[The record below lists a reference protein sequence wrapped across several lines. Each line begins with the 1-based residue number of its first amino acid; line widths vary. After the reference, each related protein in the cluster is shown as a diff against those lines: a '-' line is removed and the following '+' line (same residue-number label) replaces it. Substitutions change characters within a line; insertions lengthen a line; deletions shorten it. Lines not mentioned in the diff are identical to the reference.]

1 MPLNSSNSAPELHTD
16 KSSAAETQSKQLKF
30 SWLSLR
36 LNKFSVS
43 LLFFLLILF
52 AIATNTQSGWLFVLI
67 SFLLSALFIDGIQA
81 LVTVMRAVDN
91 LKLSLSPTYANSDL
105 TPAVNGGYVGDC
117 QQIYS
122 FSLRLDNQSSKAF
135 SHIKIRFV
143 DVTDSINYAWNKEQS
158 LYLALQPDQEVL
170 EPSPTTL
177 KILSKLYDLQSD
189 QEIKQLSDRLKQAGQ
204 TTPPTDINSFKNEQ
218 IVILDT
224 VGAHKAAQLN
234 YKICPKRR
242 GIYSAAPSSL
252 IFYSC
257 LGLVSFTLTVDPNIC
272 PLYVAPEAF
281 DTNSTQVSSQKASD
295 RNTYISQKSLSETEN
310 FHGLHEFQMGENIR
324 HIHWPTSARMG
335 DLMVREFQVEPPQK
349 EKLPLLLEIIAI
361 VNDKVDISQ
370 ASCALEMALV
380 FANSLAKLCKK
391 EKREL
396 HVFFNTNRGTTVLYE
411 NSEILR
417 SYPLRQFL
425 AEANLNMAPKYI
437 SSENPQELFDFAKEQ
452 FIRKYENTLLHRIA
466 LHPYFSS
473 QMCETEVSVFWLMQ
487 PPNTD
492 PQTLEDF
499 AAAVLKFKS
508 KGIIARCVTIQDDP
522 RAMLEELI

>member
-1 MPLNSSNSAPELHTD
+1 MPLTNSKSAPESPTD
-16 KSSAAETQSKQLKF
+16 KDSATETQGKQLKF

-43 LLFFLLILF
+43 LLGFLLILF

-67 SFLLSALFIDGIQA
+67 SFLLSSLFVDGIQA
-81 LVTVMRAVDN
+81 LITVMRAVDS

-105 TPAVNGGYVGDC
+105 TPALNNGYVGDC

-177 KILSKLYDLQSD
+177 KILSNLYDLQSD

-204 TTPPTDINSFKNEQ
+204 TTPPTDINSLKNEQ

-349 EKLPLLLEIIAI
+349 EKLPLLLEIIAT

-380 FANSLAKLCKK
+380 LVNSLAKLCKK

-396 HVFFNTNRGTTVLYE
+396 HVFFETNQGVAVFYE
-411 NSEILR
+411 NSELL

-425 AEANLNMAPKYI
+425 AEANLNTTPKY
-437 SSENPQELFDFAKEQ
+437 SLSQNPQESFNYAKEQ
-452 FIRKYENTLLHRIA
+452 FIQKYERALLYRIA
-466 LHPYFSS
+466 LHPYLDPE
-473 QMCETEVSVFWLMQ
+473 MYETKVSIFWLMQ

-492 PQTLEDF
+492 PQTSDDF
-499 AAAVLKFKS
+499 AAAVLKFES
-508 KGIIARCVTIQDDP
+508 KGITARCVTIQDDP
-522 RAMLEELI
+522 KAMLEELI